1 MSTIVLAYS
10 GGFKSSNAV
19 HWLSETTGAD
29 VVTVTLDIGQRE
41 DLAAIRSRALSCGAR
56 RAHAIDAR
64 EELVREFL
72 LPSLE
77 DRPCA
82 PDAIPLVG
90 ELPAALIARKL
101 LEVARI
107 EGATR
112 VAHAAV
118 ARSIDAAVQ
127 ALDSGITMLAPARE
141 WQMDQAELTAYARA
155 RGMALR
161 AAADGG
167 GRIDENLWGRT
178 IRFRDADGRPKAA
191 HRIAASTTDAAYL
204 AIRFEAGVPV
214 AINDVPMPPVEIL
227 ESLALIAG
235 RHGVGHRETSGDGR
249 TIVYDAPAATVLHAA
264 RAALGED
271 TGVVHL
277 NVVDGQCAVLDRNN
291 PEVVNLA

>member
-10 GGFKSSNAV
+10 GGFRSSNAV

-41 DLAAIRSRALSCGAR
+41 DLPAIRSRALSCGAR

-77 DRPCA
+77 GGPCEA
-82 PDAIPLVG
+82 DAIPLVG

-107 EGATR
+107 EGASM

-118 ARSIDAAVQ
+118 DESIDAAFR
-127 ALDSGITMLAPARE
+127 ALESGITMLAPARD
-141 WQMDQAELTAYARA
+141 WQMDPAELATYARTHGVA
-155 RGMALR
+155 PRDASNGC
-161 AAADGG
+161 
-167 GRIDENLWGRT
+167 RIDENLWGRT
-178 IRFRDADGRPKAA
+178 ISFRDADGRPKMA
-191 HRIAASTTDAAYL
+191 HRLAASTTDAAHL
-204 AIRFEAGVPV
+204 EIRFESGVPV
-214 AINDVPMPPVEIL
+214 AINDVPMPPVEML

-235 RHGVGHRETSGDGR
+235 RHGVGHLETSGDGR
-249 TIVYDAPAATVLHAA
+249 TIVYDAPAATVLHTA
-264 RAALGED
+264 RAALGEQ
-271 TGVVHL
+271 TGVVSL
-277 NVVDGQCAVLDRNN
+277 NVVDGQCAVLDPNN
-291 PEVVNLA
+291 TEVVNLA